1 MCLDVLISLSSY
13 IDPKR
18 TLGFPLA
25 IHREPLKLSFNSLE
39 HRLRDPYNYLRT
51 DGTTIKVPFI
61 GLLQLEVNGED
72 S

>member
-1 MCLDVLISLSSY
+1 MCLDALISLSSY

-25 IHREPLKLSFNSLE
+25 IHREPLILSLNYLK
-39 HRLRDPYNYLRT
+39 HQLRDPYNHLRT

-61 GLLQLEVNGED
+61 GLLQLEASGED